1 MAPSGNMRW
10 PHTTLL
16 TGSTSGP
23 KRQYRWPPQAQIL
36 NRVRPFRHMRA
47 SQARR
52 AQLPVPHLPGQ
63 RRIGPDETQR
73 DKLVQHCS
81 PCNVSLEFCGPV
93 ARGKAG
99 VVLAAL
105 AHQ

>member
-36 NRVRPFRHMRA
+36 TDPSGA
-47 SQARR
+47 SGSSTQSNCVSSPGGYSMIAFGRFVTCAQARHAGR
-52 AQLPVPHLPGQ
+52 NFRSLTC
-63 RRIGPDETQR
+63 R
-73 DKLVQHCS
+73 
-81 PCNVSLEFCGPV
+81 VSVG
-93 ARGKAG
+93 
-99 VVLAAL
+99 
-105 AHQ
+105 